1 MGWRSGQSYSQDL
14 LDRVLGAADGGIAVR
29 AAAAK
34 FEVSIAYIY
43 KALMRRRLTG
53 DAGINPNRGHN
64 PRKLS
69 SEQEQ
74 SLAAHMRS
82 RPGITLAQA
91 QAWLLTSMV
100 CSSAPGRPG
109 MRCIALAC
117 RLKKAMRAAE
127 QDRPDVAARRKLWR
141 AAQPFIDPES
151 LVFLDGRAST
161 RRWHG
166 CMAGHR
172 SASGATTGCRSDIGK
187 P

>member
-14 LDRVLGAADGGIAVR
+14 RDRVLGAVDGGIAVR

-91 QAWLLTSMV
+91 QAWLLTEHGVQLSTGATWNAV
-100 CSSAPGRPG
+100 H
-109 MRCIALAC
+109 
-117 RLKKAMRAAE
+117 RLGLSFKKSHAGSRAGS
-127 QDRPDVAARRKLWR
+127 PRRR
-141 AAQPFIDPES
+141 REAQA
-151 LVFLDGRAST
+151 V
-161 RRWHG
+161 
-166 CMAGHR
+166 
-172 SASGATTGCRSDIGK
+172 ASGAAVHRS
-187 P
+187 